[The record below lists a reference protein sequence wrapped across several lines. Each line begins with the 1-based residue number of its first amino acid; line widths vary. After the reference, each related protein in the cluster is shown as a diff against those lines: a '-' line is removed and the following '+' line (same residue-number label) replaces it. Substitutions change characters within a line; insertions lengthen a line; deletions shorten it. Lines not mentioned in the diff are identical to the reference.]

1 MRDCL
6 WYYDKKK
13 KKQINDKGRLKI
25 RSLIG
30 KL

>member
-13 KKQINDKGRLKI
+13 KKHLTDKGRLEI